1 MEMVGGYDTGVY
13 FAFKGKALRVFAA
26 DERIVGGRIVK
37 ESGFCSEGM
46 MMSHDEQFA
55 AGGPQVGI
63 DRFFS
68 RCETRKAQLSR
79 WLAEFDSRSKDE
91 VDAAR

>member
-26 DERIVGGRIVK
+26 DERVGGRIVRK
-37 ESGFCSEGM
+37 SGFCSEGM

-55 AGGPQVGI
+55 RGGSQVGI
-63 DRFFS
+63 ERFFS

-79 WLAEFDSRSKDE
+79 WLAEFDSRDKDE